1 MTVMVYWQAAHNTD
15 YGKGRMRKGA
25 LLCSA
30 VCCIDRVN
38 VVKIVPLA
46 SFFHV
51 DKRNSLY
58 LHGLSYRILFMMKK
72 GIWIIMLKFSMGQIS
87 SSEKACCSQDN

>member
-30 VCCIDRVN
+30 VCCIDRVR

-51 DKRNSLY
+51 DERNSLY
-58 LHGLSYRILFMMKK
+58 ISWFIIQNPLHD
-72 GIWIIMLKFSMGQIS
+72 
-87 SSEKACCSQDN
+87 EKRDLDYYVKIFHGSNLQF